1 MGVHLMASSRDSSM
15 SAVVD
20 SGMTSSSLCPA
31 CSWCLED
38 AVSLPAIG
46 MSFVT
51 RADEFMSTSRRLVS
65 AHDEYERPARDA
77 GR

>member
-20 SGMTSSSLCPA
+20 FGMTSSSLCPA

-51 RADEFMSTSRRLVS
+51 RADEFISTSRRLVS
-65 AHDEYERPARDA
+65 VRDGYEFPARDTE
-77 GR
+77 R